1 MAISTTRFNLLF
13 GVSGINSLTRTRSTL
28 RSLQDQTY
36 ISTNAMS
43 RSFSALD
50 RSLGRSGAGME
61 RSLGRINRMMSAF
74 RGGFVLGG
82 MMLGMNMWI
91 GSLRSLVNSVDN
103 AFVKTNA
110 SIITSKIML
119 EELLGN
125 KSGADGFINS
135 MQNLSSTFGQDIKE
149 TMVSAR
155 GLMQVMK
162 QIDAPQPKHLEK
174 LMKMVMAVSALD
186 LENRGLS
193 YTAFSFKEVFS
204 GQGSIDFR
212 SLRNRLEINL
222 GKATE
227 QAITKAVKEKNL
239 DKALSLLDAGLSRI
253 GINSSKLLNRLIK
266 DGLDQNINMIKR
278 GYSRVFQ
285 IIGEDFSKSL
295 VRPLANF
302 NVFLSRQF
310 KDGSVGMNYLKNFG
324 KRVKELLSPIAGVGS
339 SFGSMMYKSRF
350 ALTEGIIDLGT
361 SGLEAFLGLN
371 SAFMMFMRGLL
382 GVEKRL
388 SNVNGMIQMF
398 KKLKEVFQG
407 ITKFANDMKTPLY
420 DLGQSINNLV
430 SSIAKL
436 IGGASGGNGGNVMAN
451 IMGAF
456 TTAFNTAAVPFNSA
470 NQMSQGEPS
479 KIPFTNMNM
488 PQMDTILMALMA
500 IPMIKGLFVGR
511 TALRGLAGRTMVGG
525 TSATAIA
532 GVSGAGATTAGVAG
546 NANNFATAT
555 RARMMAAN
563 MSRKEDIQKGIDFLK
578 WQNKMVRDRFN
589 NNFPRP
595 TNRNIKELKTEY
607 QATQGIINRNNKI
620 IQQRE
625 AELKLIETRSKV
637 LDGGA
642 KPLLSA
648 ENISTAANVGMVGMA
663 ASSMLPAGTL
673 ATAMPTLMPLMA
685 KVLPLGLIATA
696 ITLGA
701 NEVRKKIVEYFPEK
715 GWVQQLFDWDGT
727 IQIQNAEMSIEQSTQ
742 NVKTLQTQKDKTIIG
757 QWGADPSQIKRLF
770 DMVGTNQSKFEL
782 FMAKSLNQPSR
793 DVLMNMSRD
802 LNAGLISPETVDRYV
817 DEAGASELISKLAS
831 GGLNV
836 NAQGTITVNGVT
848 DAVVTK
854 LARALSEKI
863 KMDMKGAISGDAEL
877 TMDSATWI
885 ENAEATLGNTTSN
898 NGNQ

>member
-119 EELLGN
+119 EELLGS

-162 QIDAPQPKHLEK
+162 QIDTPQPKHLEK

-193 YTAFSFKEVFS
+193 YTAFSFKEAFS

-239 DKALSLLDAGLSRI
+239 DKALNLLDAGLSRI

-578 WQNKMVRDRFN
+578 WQNKMVSERFN
-589 NNFPRP
+589 SRFARP
-595 TNRNIKELKTEY
+595 TNRNIKELKAESI
-607 QATQGIINRNNKI
+607 ATHGIINRNNKI

-637 LDGGA
+637 LNSGV

-648 ENISTAANVGMVGMA
+648 ENIGMAANVGMVGMA

-673 ATAMPTLMPLMA
+673 ATAMPTLA
-685 KVLPLGLIATA
+685 GWLPPTLIAGGVYL
-696 ITLGA
+696 ITK
-701 NEVRKKIVEYFPEK
+701 EIQKKLVEMFPDK
-715 GWVQQLFDWDGT
+715 SWVQKYFDWDGT
-727 IQIQNAEMSIEQSTQ
+727 LQIQNAEMSIEQSTQ

-885 ENAEATLGNTTSN
+885 ENVEATLGNTTSN